1 MRFSKGF
8 TILEMLFVI
17 GILMAMFAIGVPVAF
32 DFYTNYELVTERDN
46 LVSILNHTRG
56 ESMTGEGSD
65 SHGVFLGANSYTV
78 FEGPSYASRFT
89 QFDRNISRVDLIQV
103 TGPSE
108 LVFES
113 LSGRSVSS
121 SFTLS
126 NGVRSFTV
134 NVNAEGL
141 VTWEL

>member
-1 MRFSKGF
+1 MKLSKGF
-8 TILEMLFVI
+8 TILETIIVL
-17 GILMAMFAIGVPVAF
+17 GILVTIFALGIPVTF
-32 DFYTNYELVTERDN
+32 NFYVNYELVTERDN
-46 LVSILNHTRG
+46 LVSVLNYTRSQ
-56 ESMTGEGSD
+56 SMTGEGGD
-65 SHGVFLGANSYTV
+65 SHGIFLESDGYVV
-78 FEGPSYASRFT
+78 FEGPNYVSRST
-89 QFDRNISRVDLIQV
+89 QFDRDISRVDLVQV

-126 NGVRSFTV
+126 NGIRSFVV